1 MKQENKREKTFW
13 LALGCTTMR
22 EGVIVTLIFFVAGV
36 LITLA
41 GIKIVPTLWYLNLI
55 IILLGFILLLLSPI
69 ILVSTF
75 LLSVL
80 PSAREKMDKCEH

>member
-1 MKQENKREKTFW
+1 M
-13 LALGCTTMR
+13 LLSLGCKTMR
-22 EGVIVTLIFFVAGV
+22 EGVLVTIIFFIAGI

-41 GIKIVPTLWYLNLI
+41 GVNIVPAVWHLNHI
-55 IILLGFILLLLSPI
+55 IFLAGFLLLLLAPI

-80 PSAREKMDKCEH
+80 PDAKKRMEQCEH

>member
-1 MKQENKREKTFW
+1 
-13 LALGCTTMR
+13 MR
-22 EGVIVTLIFFVAGV
+22 EGVIVTIIFFIAGI

-41 GIKIVPTLWYLNLI
+41 GVKIVPVVWHLNH
-55 IILLGFILLLLSPI
+55 IILLAGFLLLLLAPI

-80 PSAREKMDKCEH
+80 PDAKKRMEKCEH